1 MLFMSMFS
9 LVMMVHVFHD
19 HGVYFL
25 MLVVHDFVC
34 LYWFMALSC
43 AGCVSCFYCSWW
55 FMITRFS
62 VIFFMLMAVHGFYF
76 HGDSCSRV
84 LVLSLSCSWWF
95 MCFTIMV
102 FVFSWS
108 CVCVTFL
115 FRFMRFMLFMSMFF
129 MFMLIRV
136 FHGHCGSCFPWS
148 WWFMFLL
155 HVGRS

>member
-1 MLFMSMFS
+1 MILFAYIGSWRYH
-9 LVMMVHVFHD
+9 VQVVFH
-19 HGVYFL
+19 V
-25 MLVVHDFVC
+25 
-34 LYWFMALSC
+34 
-43 AGCVSCFYCSWW
+43 FYCSWW

-62 VIFFMLMAVHGFYF
+62 VIFFMFMAVHGFYF

-108 CVCVTFL
+108 GVCVCVCHVFVSVHA
-115 FRFMRFMLFMSMFF
+115 FHVVHVHDF